1 MEIQNAQM
9 INNMEIQAAEAI
21 AIFIIIIDKKSLYSC
36 QLLRS
41 QDFTCFYIYRC
52 NLKTETDVERSF
64 FLTIFLQLLSLKSLT
79 VFFFL
84 EWLLRNFSEKKK
96 ENTNEQLL
104 FRVFLK
110 ISFDQYWQLSSF
122 PFPWGA
128 FLFISYR

>member
-79 VFFFL
+79 VFFFSRMTFKKF
-84 EWLLRNFSEKKK
+84 LRKKK
-96 ENTNEQLL
+96 RIPMSNCY
-104 FRVFLK
+104 FGF
-110 ISFDQYWQLSSF
+110 F
-122 PFPWGA
+122 
-128 FLFISYR
+128 